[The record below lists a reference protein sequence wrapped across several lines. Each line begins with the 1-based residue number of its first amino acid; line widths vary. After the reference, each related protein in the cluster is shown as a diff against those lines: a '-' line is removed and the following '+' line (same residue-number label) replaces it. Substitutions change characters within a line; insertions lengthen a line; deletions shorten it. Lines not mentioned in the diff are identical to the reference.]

1 MANEKPGG
9 ITHENKGESMS
20 DFSNSIWDFIFFN
33 YHLFLTSYGKQK
45 QRGHFRWDLKGCK
58 GGKEKDKIQK
68 S

>member
-1 MANEKPGG
+1 MESPMKTKEKARQTFQTQFG
-9 ITHENKGESMS
+9 TL
-20 DFSNSIWDFIFFN
+20 FFFN